1 MDEDISIIMKGPAMN
16 SIPFYRDFGV
26 AGELADRPRGE
37 PAPARRG
44 LLRRVVDAIE
54 RSIERSHQRAVERD
68 IARVARA
75 LGLGNPGGRLTDEIE
90 RRLFEHLSGNR
101 GFRP

>member
-1 MDEDISIIMKGPAMN
+1 MN
-16 SIPFYRDFGV
+16 SIPFYRDFYI
-26 AGELADRPRGE
+26 AGELTHRPRGE

-54 RSIERSHQRAVERD
+54 RSRQRAAERD
-68 IARVARA
+68 IARV
-75 LGLGNPGGRLTDEIE
+75 LGVSLGPDSPLTDEIE
-90 RRLFEHLSGNR
+90 RRLFQHLTGNR

>member
-1 MDEDISIIMKGPAMN
+1 MN

-26 AGELADRPRGE
+26 AGELAQRPRGE

-44 LLRRVVDAIE
+44 LLRRVGDIIE
-54 RSIERSHQRAVERD
+54 RSRQHAADRD
-68 IARVARA
+68 IARVARD
-75 LGLGNPGGRLTDEIE
+75 LGLGNPGDRLTDEIE
-90 RRLFEHLSGNR
+90 GRLFEHLTGDR

>member
-1 MDEDISIIMKGPAMN
+1 MN

-26 AGELADRPRGE
+26 AGELTRRPRGE
-37 PAPARRG
+37 PTPVRRG

-54 RSIERSHQRAVERD
+54 RSHQRAAERE
-68 IARVARA
+68 IARI
-75 LGLGNPGGRLTDEIE
+75 LGASLGPDGRLTDEIE
-90 RRLFEHLSGNR
+90 RRLFQYLNGDR

>member
-1 MDEDISIIMKGPAMN
+1 MN

-26 AGELADRPRGE
+26 AGELAHRPRGE
-37 PAPARRG
+37 SAPARRG

-54 RSIERSHQRAVERD
+54 RSHQRAVERD
-68 IARVARA
+68 IARV
-75 LGLGNPGGRLTDEIE
+75 LGLSYPGGRLTDEIE
-90 RRLFEHLSGNR
+90 RRLFEHLTGDR

>member
-1 MDEDISIIMKGPAMN
+1 MN

-26 AGELADRPRGE
+26 AGELTCRPRGE
-37 PAPARRG
+37 PAPPRRG
-44 LLRRVVDAIE
+44 LLRRVVDA
-54 RSIERSHQRAVERD
+54 IERSHQRAVERD
-68 IARVARA
+68 IARVARD

-90 RRLFEHLSGNR
+90 RRLFQHLTGDR

>member
-1 MDEDISIIMKGPAMN
+1 MN

-26 AGELADRPRGE
+26 AGELTRRPCGE

-44 LLRRVVDAIE
+44 LLRRIVDA
-54 RSIERSHQRAVERD
+54 IERSHQRAVERE
-68 IARVARA
+68 IARIAGVT
-75 LGLGNPGGRLTDEIE
+75 LGPDGRLTDESE
-90 RRLFEHLSGNR
+90 RRLFQHLTGDR

>member
-1 MDEDISIIMKGPAMN
+1 MN

-26 AGELADRPRGE
+26 AGEQTCRPRGE
-37 PAPARRG
+37 PAPPRRG

-54 RSIERSHQRAVERD
+54 RSHQRAAERD
-68 IARVARA
+68 IARILSAS
-75 LGLGNPGGRLTDEIE
+75 LGPDGRLTDEIE
-90 RRLFEHLSGNR
+90 RRLFQHLTGNR

>member
-1 MDEDISIIMKGPAMN
+1 MN

-26 AGELADRPRGE
+26 AGELTHRPCGE
-37 PAPARRG
+37 APAQRG

-54 RSIERSHQRAVERD
+54 RSRQRAAERD
-68 IARVARA
+68 IARV
-75 LGLGNPGGRLTDEIE
+75 LGANLGPDGRLTDEIE
-90 RRLFEHLSGNR
+90 RRLFQHLTGDR